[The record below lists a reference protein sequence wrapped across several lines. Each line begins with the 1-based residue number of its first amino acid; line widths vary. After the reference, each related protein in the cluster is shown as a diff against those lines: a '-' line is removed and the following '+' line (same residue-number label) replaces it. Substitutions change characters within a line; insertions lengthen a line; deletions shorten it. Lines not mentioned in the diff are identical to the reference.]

1 VKRFRFG
8 LSRRTSRPTSC
19 NVAAWRLI
27 VLSDIPLRRNVSVA
41 FDANTVW
48 WLRFG
53 ARHESI
59 ASNVEMT
66 DALSPRR
73 GAACRSVA
81 MTMWRSGM
89 ELSADNISLFR
100 SPVGAVACVNAM
112 FFHDNLM

>member
-1 VKRFRFG
+1 M
-8 LSRRTSRPTSC
+8 
-19 NVAAWRLI
+19 
-27 VLSDIPLRRNVSVA
+27 PLRRNVSVE

-59 ASNVEMT
+59 ASNVEIT
-66 DALSPRR
+66 DALRPSR
-73 GAACRSVA
+73 GAAFRSVA
-81 MTMWRSGM
+81 TTMWRSGM

>member
-1 VKRFRFG
+1 MVR
-8 LSRRTSRPTSC
+8 SEM
-19 NVAAWRLI
+19 
-27 VLSDIPLRRNVSVA
+27 PLRLNVSVA

-59 ASNVEMT
+59 ASNVVIT
-66 DALSPRR
+66 DALRPKR
-73 GAACRSVA
+73 GAAFRSVA

-89 ELSADNISLFR
+89 ELSADNISLVR
-100 SPVGAVACVNAM
+100 SPVGAVAFVNAM

>member
-1 VKRFRFG
+1 MVR
-8 LSRRTSRPTSC
+8 SEM
-19 NVAAWRLI
+19 
-27 VLSDIPLRRNVSVA
+27 PLRLNVSVA

-59 ASNVEMT
+59 ASNVVIT
-66 DALSPRR
+66 DALRPKR
-73 GAACRSVA
+73 GAAFRSVA

-89 ELSADNISLFR
+89 ELSADNISLVR
-100 SPVGAVACVNAM
+100 SPVGAVACINAM